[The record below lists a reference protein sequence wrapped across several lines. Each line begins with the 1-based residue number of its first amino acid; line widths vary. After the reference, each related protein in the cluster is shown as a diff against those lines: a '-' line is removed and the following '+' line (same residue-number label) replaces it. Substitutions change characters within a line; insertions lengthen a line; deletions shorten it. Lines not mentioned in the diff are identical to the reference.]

1 MRKPVFKVKD
11 YEFDLDKW
19 QNGGNDVSFKDSCF
33 YPYWNNLP
41 RLVEDAPLGEVP
53 AIDPYLFSHRMALG
67 KYIIQHTGENWAGGK
82 THEMGRHW

>member
-53 AIDPYLFSHRMALG
+53 VIDPYLFSHRMALG
-67 KYIIQHTGENWAGGK
+67 KYIIQHTGKNWAGGK